1 MRYLAL
7 ATDYDGTLA
16 SDGRVAPE
24 TFVAL
29 ERLRSSGRR
38 VILVTGRRLDDLKTV
53 CPRLDVFDV
62 IVGENGAVL
71 YWPETR
77 ESVALG
83 PPPPPSFVQRL
94 EERRVAPLEIGQVVV
109 ATVHPNE
116 TKIIEVIHELALE
129 LQIIF
134 NRDQVM
140 VLPPGINK
148 GTGLKAALLRL
159 GLSPHE
165 VVAIGDAAND
175 HSFLQTCECA
185 VATADAP
192 KALQSIADFSTRD
205 ANGAA
210 VRELVGELIEQDLA
224 GRSTGGHGAEVA
236 LGTRED
242 GTNATIRP
250 HGHNLL
256 IAGPSASGK
265 STFATGLIERL
276 TQRSYQLCVIDP
288 EGDYGT
294 LSDLVT
300 LGSRLRAPH
309 IDEILAVLA
318 DPSTSLVVN
327 LLGVPLEDRPEFFA
341 TLFPHLQA
349 MRARTGRPHW
359 ILIDEVHHLLP
370 SEWSFA
376 PALLPQR
383 LGETIMITVHP
394 VHVAAPILRHV
405 DVAIAV
411 GPRPESTL
419 AELAGAINQPMPR
432 VTPRPPTRGEVIAWF
447 MKDGLEPMRLRTIPA
462 HAQRLRHLRK
472 YAEGNLGV
480 RSFIFRGPDCRLN
493 LRAQNLVSFCEL
505 GLGVDETTWLF
516 HLRARDYSRWLRD
529 VIKDPELAREVRAIE
544 GEAAL
549 SADQSRRLVRD
560 AIDRRYT
567 LPS

>member
-16 SDGRVAPE
+16 KDGRVAAE

-38 VILVTGRRLDDLKTV
+38 VILVTGRRLDDLKVV
-53 CPRLDVFDV
+53 CPRLDLFDCV
-62 IVGENGAVL
+62 VAENGAL
-71 YWPETR
+71 LHWPETR
-77 ESVALG
+77 ETVPLG
-83 PPPPPSFVQRL
+83 PPPPAGFIERL
-94 EERRVAPLEIGQVVV
+94 RERRVTPLEVGQVIV
-109 ATVHPNE
+109 ATVHPHE
-116 TKIIEVIHELALE
+116 TRVVEVIHELALE
-129 LQIIF
+129 LQIVF
-134 NRDQVM
+134 NRDAVM

-148 GTGLKAALLRL
+148 GTGLQAALLRL

-165 VVAIGDAAND
+165 VVGIGDAAND
-175 HSFLQTCECA
+175 HSFLHGCECA

-192 KALQSIADFSTRD
+192 AALQAIADFSTRE

-210 VRELVGELIEQDLA
+210 VRELVAELIEQDLA
-224 GRSTGGHGAEVA
+224 GRATGGRGAEVA
-236 LGTRED
+236 LARRED
-242 GTNATIRP
+242 GEVLTFRP
-250 HGHNLL
+250 YGHNLL

-276 TQRSYQLCVIDP
+276 TERSYQLCVIDP

-309 IDEILAVLA
+309 IDEILAVLGDA
-318 DPSTSLVVN
+318 STNIVVN
-327 LLGVPLEDRPEFFA
+327 LLGVPLGDRPDFFA
-341 TLFPHLQA
+341 ELFPALQA

-394 VHVAAPILRHV
+394 VHVATPILRHV
-405 DVAIAV
+405 DIAVAV

-419 AELAGAINQPMPR
+419 AELSAAIGVPMPR
-432 VTPRPPTRGEVIAWF
+432 LAPRPAARGEVVGWF
-447 MKDGLEPMRLRTIPA
+447 MKEGQEPRRLKVIPA
-462 HAQRLRHLRK
+462 RAQRLRHLRK
-472 YAEGNLGV
+472 YAEGNVGP
-480 RSFIFRGPDCRLN
+480 RSFFFRGPEARLN

-505 GLGVDETTWLF
+505 GMGVDEATWLF
-516 HLRARDYSRWLRD
+516 HLRAGDYSRWLRD
-529 VIKDPELAREVRAIE
+529 VIKDPELSREVAAIE
-544 GEAAL
+544 RETM
-549 SADQSRRLVRD
+549 SADQSRRLVRE